1 MKSRILVDSC
11 VLLAAS
17 VFVSSKDIDEE
28 EPLKHHFYEECK
40 DLFTFMQKNMAKR
53 IGIITATIENEA
65 FGVLDKVIEGE
76 LRRRGFSRSENFEVF
91 SRVFNICDIK
101 MRQLIGMLQREPV
114 DAVDV
119 AIKFTM
125 VRKLYD
131 EMEKKAASL
140 PKVAEAKKQAVPK
153 GLKGALNWGKLYVNQ
168 DRFIHSQILNLLKNP
183 VDSDDLMILAEAIH
197 LKMIYISTEGK
208 GGNLFI
214 ASKDRHFVPVRKK
227 RSIYEG
233 REITDEIYNRFGIIC
248 EHPQKVKEQFIAE
261 KSAR

>member
-1 MKSRILVDSC
+1 M
-11 VLLAAS
+11 AAS

-114 DAVDV
+114 DAFDV

-131 EMEKKAASL
+131 EMEKRQL
-140 PKVAEAKKQAVPK
+140 LCPKLLKQK
-153 GLKGALNWGKLYVNQ
+153 NKLYPKA
-168 DRFIHSQILNLLKNP
+168 LK
-183 VDSDDLMILAEAIH
+183 VRLTGGSFMLIKTDS
-197 LKMIYISTEGK
+197 YIPK
-208 GGNLFI
+208 F
-214 ASKDRHFVPVRKK
+214 
-227 RSIYEG
+227 
-233 REITDEIYNRFGIIC
+233 
-248 EHPQKVKEQFIAE
+248 
-261 KSAR
+261 